1 MIKAIIFDM
10 NGVIVDDERLH
21 EEAYRQVIEKYGHKL
36 SSVEYHNEYM
46 GSPNP
51 VNFQKIKEKY
61 DLAVDVDI
69 LLREKGEAYLE
80 LAKKYLQ
87 PVPGAVRAIK
97 VFAKKHQLALVSSSP
112 LLEVQM
118 ILKHFAIE
126 QYFSVIVSG
135 DDVKIGKP
143 DPEPYLLAAKRL
155 KLRPYQCMV
164 FEDSKQGIISAKVA
178 GMKVVALSTNLEP
191 EDLKLADIV
200 MGDFLF

>member
-1 MIKAIIFDM
+1 MIQAVIFDM
-10 NGVIVDDERLH
+10 NGVIADDERLH

-36 SSVEYHNEYM
+36 SQAEYQNEYM

-51 VNFQKIKEKY
+51 INFQKIKDKYQLPVAVELLLKEKS
-61 DLAVDVDI
+61 
-69 LLREKGEAYLE
+69 EAYKE

-87 PVPGAVRAIK
+87 AVPGATRAIK
-97 VFAKKHQLALVSSSP
+97 VFAKTHKLGLVSSSP
-112 LLEVQM
+112 LDEVQM
-118 ILKHFAIE
+118 VLKHFDVA

-143 DPEPYLLAAKRL
+143 DPEPYLLASKRL
-155 KLRPYQCMV
+155 GIPPSQCMV
-164 FEDSKQGIISAKVA
+164 FEDSKQGIISAKA
-178 GMKVVALSTNLEP
+178 AKMKVVALSTNLEP